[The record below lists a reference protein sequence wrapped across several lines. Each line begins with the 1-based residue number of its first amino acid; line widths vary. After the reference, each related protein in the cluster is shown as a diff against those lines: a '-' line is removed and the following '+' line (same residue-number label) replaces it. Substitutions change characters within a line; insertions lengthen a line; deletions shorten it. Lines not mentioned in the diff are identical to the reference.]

1 MDPRVKPED
10 DISAKWCRSLA
21 PAFLAPAF
29 TAVILGLDPRIHIGI
44 KIGAHHAVWR
54 IGISMTEAR
63 LPSDILV
70 MATVRRCNN
79 QGLFAA
85 VLHRGDD
92 WGGAII
98 VKLNLLDGTS
108 KLLTQSRDLDSK
120 VAWLAV
126 NKGVALSESEAGDY
140 IERQVKRDPDLWV
153 VEIEDRDGR
162 NPFEGKIL

>member
-1 MDPRVKPED
+1 
-10 DISAKWCRSLA
+10 
-21 PAFLAPAF
+21 
-29 TAVILGLDPRIHIGI
+29 
-44 KIGAHHAVWR
+44 
-54 IGISMTEAR
+54 MTEAR

-70 MATVRRCNN
+70 MATVRRCNG

-85 VLHRGDD
+85 ILHRGDD

-98 VKLNLLDGTS
+98 VKINLLDGTS
-108 KLLTQSRDLDSK
+108 KLLTQSRDLDGK

-126 NKGVALSESEAGDY
+126 NKGALMSESEAGDY

-153 VEIEDRDGR
+153 VEIEDRAGR